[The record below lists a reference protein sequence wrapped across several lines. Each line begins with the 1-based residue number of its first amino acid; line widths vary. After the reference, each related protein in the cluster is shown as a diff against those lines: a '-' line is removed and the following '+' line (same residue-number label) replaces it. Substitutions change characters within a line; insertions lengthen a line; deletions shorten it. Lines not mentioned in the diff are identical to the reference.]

1 MNLRK
6 GFRITTWALSL
17 VTFVGLGAVGVYA
30 AVEGDSYCFVLF
42 MFALAS
48 FAGIW
53 LIYWI
58 PLWSIWGFHKIG
70 KKRVLQII
78 KWAVIIFFASILF
91 HLADY
96 VVHKTIKG
104 LEERP
109 NSRKTQFRVKAKE

>member
-6 GFRITTWALSL
+6 GFRITTWVLSL
-17 VTFVGLGAVGVYA
+17 IAFIGFATVGIYDV
-30 AVEGDSYCFVLF
+30 VEGGYEYWAI
-42 MFALAS
+42 FAIAFAS

-58 PLWSIWGFHKIG
+58 PLWSVRGFHKIG
-70 KKRVLQII
+70 KEKILKII

-96 VVHKTIKG
+96 VVHKTTKSIEGTMTKRSG
-104 LEERP
+104 FEF
-109 NSRKTQFRVKAKE
+109 KVK